1 MYSGRL
7 KLRKRKNDMLEIKYS
22 VTETMNAFDRLISRL
37 GMAEEITSGL
47 ENISI
52 EIYKIEMKRQKKK
65 RKIWNCI
72 SKKLGTITR
81 CNIFDKGLVSEIY
94 KELLKLNI
102 KKTNSPSK

>member
-1 MYSGRL
+1 
-7 KLRKRKNDMLEIKYS
+7 MLEIKYS

-65 RKIWNCI
+65 GKYGTAYPRN
-72 SKKLGTITR
+72 LGQLQDVTY
-81 CNIFDKGLVSEIY
+81 L
-94 KELLKLNI
+94 I
-102 KKTNSPSK
+102 KDSYPKYTKNS